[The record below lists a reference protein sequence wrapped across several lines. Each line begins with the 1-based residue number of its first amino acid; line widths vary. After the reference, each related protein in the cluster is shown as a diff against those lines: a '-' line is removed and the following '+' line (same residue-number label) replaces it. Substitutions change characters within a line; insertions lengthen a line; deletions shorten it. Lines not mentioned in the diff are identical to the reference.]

1 MNGKES
7 AARWHAH
14 QYHYLSAD
22 SHVHPFL
29 VDLWNEVSE
38 QTGGKF
44 NATVHAANG
53 GLSGSH
59 LDIVQRLIDGDIEFY
74 VLMGGLLGPL
84 VPAMEIQGL
93 PFAFKSHAQV
103 HSVFDGALGVHL
115 RQELLAQGL
124 YAMPFGL
131 MENGF
136 RHISTRDRPVMQ
148 VRDLDGLRMRIPEGR
163 MFEDAFR
170 SLGAEPVPV
179 YVLDMYRALAERRV
193 DAQENPLAVTEA
205 LRLYEVTRHISLTFH
220 MWSGFNLLASRRFWD
235 TLPPDVQ
242 DIILRS
248 VKKHAYRQRV
258 YTDALNR
265 GLETTLAERG
275 MTIMHPDRS
284 SFRERLA
291 DSGFYARW
299 KKILGRMAWDLLEQS
314 TGKLG

>member
-1 MNGKES
+1 VTI
-7 AARWHAH
+7 AAVSPRWHAH

-29 VDLWNEVSE
+29 VDLWDEVRA
-38 QTGGKF
+38 QTGGRF
-44 NATVHAANG
+44 VSTVHAENE

-74 VLMGGLLGPL
+74 VLMGGILGPL

-93 PFAFKSHAQV
+93 PFAFGSHTQV
-103 HSVFDGALGVHL
+103 HSVFDGALGEHL
-115 RQELLAQGL
+115 RQELLAKGL
-124 YAMPFGL
+124 HAIPFGL

-136 RHISTRDRPVMQ
+136 RHISTRDHPVMQ
-148 VRDLDGLRMRIPEGR
+148 ARDLDGLRIRIPEGR
-163 MFEDAFR
+163 MFDDAFR

-205 LRLYEVTRHISLTFH
+205 LRLHEVTHYVSLTCH

-235 TLPPDVQ
+235 TLPTDVQ
-242 DIILRS
+242 DIILHS
-248 VKKHAYRQRV
+248 AKKHVHRQRLH
-258 YTDALNR
+258 TDALNR

-275 MTIMHPDRS
+275 MIITRPDRS
-284 SFRERLA
+284 SFRERLV
-291 DSGFYARW
+291 DSGFYVRW
-299 KKILGRMAWDLLEQS
+299 KEILGRTAWDLLEQS
-314 TGKLG
+314 VGKLG